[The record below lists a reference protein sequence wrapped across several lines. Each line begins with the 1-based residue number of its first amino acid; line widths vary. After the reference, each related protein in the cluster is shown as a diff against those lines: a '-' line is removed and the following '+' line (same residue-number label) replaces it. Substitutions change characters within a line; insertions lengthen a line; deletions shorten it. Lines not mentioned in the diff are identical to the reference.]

1 MRRIHTDPHF
11 QKSLLFLNPVNTNI
25 QQSPM
30 KLIESTNSN
39 TINSVSR
46 PVIQVKKLNNRY
58 KSPISIK
65 KIEDNNIIN
74 GVTPTKIKHINSYN
88 TYVLRP
94 PIYINKITSPV
105 KQTDNKQNYG
115 AVNVSNNLNKTT
127 VNHNHN
133 LISKYTEGIK
143 NQNNMNNVIISQ
155 NLIVNQNLKNIS
167 NNNINNS
174 NNISMIPY
182 PNVINNT
189 TNKIKQH
196 NQINGIITNQNI
208 INIINSS
215 PNNIKHLKTDI
226 NQFGKSINNKI
237 SLVPRVEIFLN
248 GNNPKIQNQN
258 IITNKT
264 ILQDNNIREPN
275 DTINFLEFKILNQ
288 IGQGTFGQI
297 YKVLWMI
304 NNKLYA
310 LKKEKLQDVEI
321 KERQNRNEV
330 IRKFIK
336 HTNCRGIV
344 HLYGNLIIQKGNSFR
359 YYELM
364 ELCERDFEQEI
375 KLRSINMRF
384 YTEQEM
390 YNIMLQ
396 LISTLSFL
404 QKNHITH
411 RDIKPQN
418 ILILNGIYKLG
429 DFGDIRIMQRDG
441 IVVQRIRGSELYMSP
456 ILFNGL
462 RSRLFQVRHNT
473 YKSDVFSLGMCFLL
487 ASCLSFDGVIEI
499 RELSDMNQKLSI
511 LNKYLSI
518 RYSPKFI
525 QIILLMLQTEEV
537 NRPDFI
543 LLEEAIR
550 KYGL

>member
-11 QKSLLFLNPVNTNI
+11 QKSLLFLNPVNSNF
-25 QQSPM
+25 QQNPV
-30 KLIESTNSN
+30 KLVESTNSN

-46 PVIQVKKLNNRY
+46 PIIQVKKLNN

-65 KIEDNNIIN
+65 KVEDNNYININRVTSPIIR
-74 GVTPTKIKHINSYN
+74 HINSYS
-88 TYVLRP
+88 
-94 PIYINKITSPV
+94 IYGLPKSINNISYV
-105 KQTDNKQNYG
+105 KQTDNKQNIRD
-115 AVNVSNNLNKTT
+115 VNVSNYLNKTSL
-127 VNHNHN
+127 NYNHN
-133 LISKYTEGIK
+133 LFSINTDNIK

-155 NLIVNQNLKNIS
+155 NLIVNQKLTNIS
-167 NNNINNS
+167 NNDIKNS

-182 PNVINNT
+182 PINNT

-208 INIINSS
+208 IKIINSS
-215 PNNIKHLKTDI
+215 PNNIQNLKTDI

-248 GNNPKIQNQN
+248 RNNPKVQNQN
-258 IITNKT
+258 IINNKT
-264 ILQDNNIREPN
+264 IVQNNNLREPN
-275 DTINFLEFKILNQ
+275 DRINLLEFKVLNQ

-321 KERQNRNEV
+321 KERQKRNEV

-336 HTNCRGIV
+336 HTNCRGV
-344 HLYGNLIIQKGNSFR
+344 VNLYGNLIIQKGNSFR

-390 YNIMLQ
+390 YNIILQ
-396 LISTLSFL
+396 VISTLSFL

-462 RSRLFQVRHNT
+462 RSRLYQVRHNT

-487 ASCLSFDGVIEI
+487 ASCLSFDGVIQI

-518 RYSPKFI
+518 RYSPKLI

>member
-11 QKSLLFLNPVNTNI
+11 QKSLLFLNPVNSNF
-25 QQSPM
+25 QQNPV
-30 KLIESTNSN
+30 KLVESTNSN

-46 PVIQVKKLNNRY
+46 PIIQVKKLNN

-65 KIEDNNIIN
+65 KVEDNNYININRVTSPIIR
-74 GVTPTKIKHINSYN
+74 HINSYS
-88 TYVLRP
+88 
-94 PIYINKITSPV
+94 IYGLPKSINNISYV
-105 KQTDNKQNYG
+105 KQTDNKQNIRD
-115 AVNVSNNLNKTT
+115 VNVSNYLNKTSL
-127 VNHNHN
+127 NYNHN
-133 LISKYTEGIK
+133 LFSINTDNIK

-155 NLIVNQNLKNIS
+155 NLIVNQKLTNIS
-167 NNNINNS
+167 NNDIKNS

-182 PNVINNT
+182 PINNT

-208 INIINSS
+208 IKIINSS
-215 PNNIKHLKTDI
+215 PNNIQNLKTDI

-248 GNNPKIQNQN
+248 RNNPKVQNQN
-258 IITNKT
+258 IINNKT
-264 ILQDNNIREPN
+264 IVQNNNLREPN
-275 DTINFLEFKILNQ
+275 DRINLLEFKVLNQ

-321 KERQNRNEV
+321 KERQKRNEV

-336 HTNCRGIV
+336 HTNCRGV
-344 HLYGNLIIQKGNSFR
+344 VNLYGNLIIQKGNSFR

-390 YNIMLQ
+390 YNIILQ

-462 RSRLFQVRHNT
+462 RSRLYQVRHNT

-487 ASCLSFDGVIEI
+487 ASCLSFDGVIQI

-518 RYSPKFI
+518 RYSPKLI